1 MSRVYVVD
9 DDNAVR
15 NALKLLF
22 RTAQLDVEAFSSA
35 DAFLE
40 DADLTQRCCV
50 LLDIRMPGMTGTALH
65 EELRRRSYRVP
76 VIFITGHGDIPM
88 AVDAMRKGAFD
99 FIEKPF
105 DDEQLLSQVRA
116 ALESFDAAEAERPSG
131 GRQGRVRPGRQGRVR
146 RAARAA
152 LLEAE
157 GGPAARARRQAQPP
171 DRRGARDQRQD
182 GRVPPRAH
190 HAKTRSEDRGRALP
204 PLPRRSLGY
213 AAAAPV
219 AQPPPQRQ
227 RVVDRG
233 FVRLGNARTRGPRS
247 ERGSRSG
254 RTRRRPRR
262 ARRRSTPAPSRW

>member
-1 MSRVYVVD
+1 MSRVYIVD

-40 DADLTQRCCV
+40 DADLTRRCCV

-116 ALESFDAAEAERPSG
+116 ALESFDAAEAGKVESGVPLELLSSRQREVLRRVLDGKPS
-131 GRQGRVRPGRQGRVR
+131 RQI
-146 RAARAA
+146 
-152 LLEAE
+152 AE
-157 GGPAARARRQAQPP
+157 ELAISVKTVEFHRARIMQKLGVKTAAELF
-171 DRRGARDQRQD
+171 RRCLGA
-182 GRVPPRAH
+182 A
-190 HAKTRSEDRGRALP
+190 
-204 PLPRRSLGY
+204 
-213 AAAAPV
+213 
-219 AQPPPQRQ
+219 
-227 RVVDRG
+227 
-233 FVRLGNARTRGPRS
+233 
-247 ERGSRSG
+247 
-254 RTRRRPRR
+254 
-262 ARRRSTPAPSRW
+262 